1 MLNARRDLQVL
12 HAAGRA
18 LYPEIVETLRKQG
31 VKVDEDGEMIRYG
44 NIRIVPY
51 IYSMPE
57 ALAAADLVVGRGGAL
72 SSAEFTVRGLPAI
85 LVPYPYAAEDH
96 QMHNAQVLEKHGAA
110 KVIPDRE
117 INGEVLA
124 DLVIQLLDSP
134 SRLQSMARASKRLG
148 KPDATERLVALVTS
162 LARQS

>member
-1 MLNARRDLQVL
+1 MPPE
-12 HAAGRA
+12 GPF
-18 LYPEIVETLRKQG
+18 YPEIVETLRKQG

-57 ALAAADLVVGRGGAL
+57 ALAAADLAVGRGGAL

-96 QMHNAQVLEKHGAA
+96 QMHNAQVLENT
-110 KVIPDRE
+110 VRPR
-117 INGEVLA
+117 
-124 DLVIQLLDSP
+124 
-134 SRLQSMARASKRLG
+134 
-148 KPDATERLVALVTS
+148 
-162 LARQS
+162 